1 MYVPESR
8 DQEPLLIKLDQLRPL
23 DFKLVKQSTAKSTT
37 LTPEQLTDYIGT
49 LSSEFKK
56 DRTYVFELKNE
67 LKKKV
72 NSAPV

>member
-1 MYVPESR
+1 M
-8 DQEPLLIKLDQLRPL
+8 LIKLDQLRPL